1 MIDVSK
7 LKKSKRLGEPPSAG
21 NIKDN
26 ITQPEVINLEVD
38 GRSLK
43 KTGRT
48 HQLATRVTP
57 EFYDKVRSIAARD
70 RLKIVE
76 VLERAIEYYEKSSS

>member
-1 MIDVSK
+1 MIDTSK
-7 LKKSKRLGEPPSAG
+7 LKKNKRLGVPPSASSVK
-21 NIKDN
+21 NN
-26 ITQPEVINLEVD
+26 ITQPESINLEVD
-38 GRSLK
+38 GRSLN

-76 VLERAIEYYEKSSS
+76 VLEKAVELYEKSSS